1 MPGLKGSFFFA
12 VLAGATAVM
21 GWAAYQRFAH
31 PPLPRAVPM
40 KLLADGV
47 WVSEQI
53 GPLQM
58 DQLREG
64 HFATVVDLRPD
75 GEVAAQPSSA
85 EMADAAARAGLA
97 FTYDPVPH
105 GAIPDEA
112 VSALQNALASK
123 PKPILLYCRS
133 GRRAARTWALAEASR
148 PGGLDAQAIQRIVQ
162 AAGQPMDDLQHDI
175 QARIAARP
183 TSG

>member
-1 MPGLKGSFFFA
+1 MPGLKGSFLIA

-21 GWAAYQRFAH
+21 GWAAYVHYAYPAPGRVAAKQ
-31 PPLPRAVPM
+31 LTG
-40 KLLADGV
+40 DV

-53 GPLQM
+53 TPLQVLGL
-58 DQLREG
+58 QAER
-64 HFATVVDLRPD
+64 FATIVDLRPD
-75 GEVAAQPSSA
+75 GEQTGQPSSL

-97 FTYDPVPH
+97 FSYDPVPH
-105 GAIPDEA
+105 GVIPKEA
-112 VSALQNALASK
+112 VSKLQASLATQ

-148 PGGLDAQAIQRIVQ
+148 PGGLDARSIEQLVQ
-162 AAGQPMDDLQHDI
+162 TAGQSVDDLEHDI

-183 TSG
+183 RQG